1 MRALQAGADQLEA
14 VRFDRSRGVRT
25 TGIVELDDLEVVG
38 PNRHHGVWYEGAAI
52 RTVRAGLA
60 AIPEPAQ
67 RGFVDLGCGRGRVLR
82 LALEAGIGRVSGVE
96 FSPTLADAARE
107 NTAGL
112 GVEVT
117 VSDAAAHRFEPEDDV
132 VFLFNP
138 FDGVVLTAALDA
150 FAESLR
156 EHPRPSWLL
165 YLAPAHAW
173 VVERHGFVE
182 AQRWSRGADDLV
194 LYRRR

>member
-1 MRALQAGADQLEA
+1 MQAGADQLEA
-14 VRFDRSRGVRT
+14 WRFDRSRRVRT
-25 TGIVELDDLEVVG
+25 RGIVELDELEVVG

-60 AIPEPAQ
+60 AIPEPRR
-67 RGFVDLGCGRGRVLR
+67 RGLVDLGCGRGRILR
-82 LALEAGIGRVSGVE
+82 LAHEAGFGRVSGVE
-96 FSPTLADAARE
+96 FSPALADTASDNTAGLDIEVSLADAA
-107 NTAGL
+107 T
-112 GVEVT
+112 
-117 VSDAAAHRFEPEDDV
+117 HRFEPHDDV
-132 VFLFNP
+132 LFLFNP

-150 FAESLR
+150 FADSLR

-165 YLAPAHAW
+165 YLAPAHPW

-194 LYRRR
+194 LYRGR